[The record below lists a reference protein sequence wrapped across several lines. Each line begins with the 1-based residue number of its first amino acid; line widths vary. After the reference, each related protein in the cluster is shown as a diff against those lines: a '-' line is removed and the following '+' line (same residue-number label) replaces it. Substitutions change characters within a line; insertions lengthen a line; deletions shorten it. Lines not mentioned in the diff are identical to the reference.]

1 MKSNLG
7 RTIAGAFILAL
18 TVYAGSFWGINH
30 LRTRKGPWEVT
41 YQTGDDAVPT
51 IRIDQPSLGWSNVTI
66 RFPGETVQATTLPQT
81 IRFDEPRSA
90 GPFGETVFIDP
101 TFLPG
106 TVTLNFFGHEVQL
119 MPRVLTVNRQEI
131 AWRSGLVLDLDP
143 ANKQP
148 SRPLNRP

>member
-7 RTIAGAFILAL
+7 RTIVGAFVLAL

-41 YQTGDDAVPT
+41 YQTGDDTVPV
-51 IRIDQPSLGWSNVTI
+51 IRIHQPLLGVSNVMI
-66 RFPGETVQATTLPQT
+66 RFPGETVEASGLPQT
-81 IRFDEPRSA
+81 VRFDGPRSA
-90 GPFGETVFIDP
+90 GPFGKTVFIDP

-106 TVTLNFFGHEVQL
+106 TVALDLFGHEVQL

-131 AWRSGLVLDLDP
+131 PWRSGLVLDLDP
-143 ANKQP
+143 AGKQP

>member
-7 RTIAGAFILAL
+7 RTVVGAFALAL
-18 TVYAGSFWGINH
+18 AVYAGSFWGINH

-41 YQTGDDAVPT
+41 YQTGNDAVPA
-51 IRIDQPSLGWSNVTI
+51 IRIRQPRLGLSNVTI
-66 RFPGETVQATTLPQT
+66 RFPGETVEATALPQT
-81 IRFDEPRSA
+81 VRFDGPRSA

-106 TVTLNFFGHEVQL
+106 TVALNVFGHEVQL

-131 AWRSGLVLDLDP
+131 PWHSGLVLDLNP
-143 ANKQP
+143 ASKQL
-148 SRPLNRP
+148 SRPLNQP